1 MPKALPIL
9 VLYKQKGVTLDA
21 LSGSTFRRNPFR
33 SLAFLTFSS
42 VSPAPMLFPN
52 LQSKLQTLKSLHSLS
67 FILYPVI
74 GALLALAIGGL
85 LIWFTGKDPLQ
96 AYQVMLSG
104 AFGGSRQVTETI
116 LKATPLLIIGL
127 GLTVAFRSRVWNIG
141 AEGQYYWGA
150 LCGSVIALALPDLSP
165 WLLIPAMLAGGIL
178 GGALWSGLAG
188 FLHLQRGIN
197 LIIVTLMLNYIAILL
212 VQFAVRVPLR
222 DPDGFLPE
230 SAQFSDFAQIPRL
243 FGTRLHA
250 GGLLALVLVG
260 IIYILLWRTPLGF
273 QLRAVGSRASV
284 ARYAG
289 INVNRSILI
298 ALMMSGGLA
307 GLAGIIEVSYSFT
320 RLKGNI
326 SAGYGFTAILV
337 ALLGQLRPVGVLI
350 AALLFSALTI
360 GAESLEITLQIPV
373 AVAQVIQAL
382 VVLFVLAGDALARQ
396 TELG

>member
-1 MPKALPIL
+1 M
-9 VLYKQKGVTLDA
+9 T
-21 LSGSTFRRNPFR
+21 
-33 SLAFLTFSS
+33 AFNLKPS
-42 VSPAPMLFPN
+42 VAN
-52 LQSKLQTLKSLHSLS
+52 LKSLAP
-67 FILYPVI
+67 ILFPLA
-74 GALLALAIGGL
+74 GAGLAFAIGGL
-85 LIWFTGKDPLQ
+85 LIMLTGANPFQ
-96 AYQVMLSG
+96 AYQVMFLG
-104 AFGGSRQVTETI
+104 AFGGDRQLTETI

-150 LCGSVIALALPDLSP
+150 LFGSIVALTFPNLTP
-165 WLLIPAMLAGGIL
+165 WLLIPLMLITGFIGGVF
-178 GGALWSGLAG
+178 WSGIAG
-188 FLHLQRGIN
+188 FLHIQRGMN

-212 VQFAVRVPLR
+212 VQFAIRVPLR
-222 DPDGFLPE
+222 DPGGFLPE

-243 FGTRLHA
+243 FGTRLHW
-250 GGLLALVLVG
+250 GVLLALVLVV

-289 INVNRSILI
+289 MKVNRSILT
-298 ALMMSGGLA
+298 ALMISGGLA

-326 SAGYGFTAILV
+326 SDGYGFTAILV
-337 ALLGQLRPVGVLI
+337 ALLGQLHPVGVLI

-382 VVLFVLAGDALARQ
+382 VVLFVLAGDALARRMKS
-396 TELG
+396 